1 MTTPPAPLSPPHE
14 IRLDELGELIAG
26 IPGLLGFVPADSLV
40 LATFS
45 ARDGFRLGPTI
56 RVDLPGIRERLPLV
70 QQLRGALL
78 QNEVAAV
85 TAVVVGGGSAD
96 PPDLPHRGLALL
108 LAGELADLGIRLVHS
123 AWVPRV
129 ERDATWRCY
138 EDEECT
144 GQVHD
149 PATSVLAAMQAVDGM
164 VTYASREDM
173 VGVLAPDDEDR
184 VAHRAQLLADH
195 TANATDDPSDRH
207 DELLAAVDAAA
218 GRDSLPE
225 LDDEQIVRLAVALT
239 DPRVR
244 DSCLTLSITD
254 RALGAERL
262 WTVLTRAVPPPERA
276 EPACLLALCAYLRGS
291 AVLAGMALEVAMDA
305 DPDHR
310 MAPLLR
316 EALDLGTPPDVLRR
330 MIATSVERAR
340 FVDFGEGEVTL

>member
-1 MTTPPAPLSPPHE
+1 MTTPPAPLSPPDE

-45 ARDGFRLGPTI
+45 VRDGFRLGPTI
-56 RVDLPGIRERLPLV
+56 RVDLPRIRERVPLV
-70 QQLRGALL
+70 QQLRGALQ

-85 TAVVVGGGSAD
+85 TAVVIGGGNAD
-96 PPDLPHRGLALL
+96 PPVLPHRGLALL

-123 AWVPRV
+123 AWVPKI
-129 ERDATWRCY
+129 ERDATWWCY
-138 EDEECT
+138 EDGECT

-149 PATSVLAAMQAVDGM
+149 PDASALAVMQAVDGV

-173 VGVLAPDDEDR
+173 VGVLAPDDENR
-184 VAHRAQLLADH
+184 VAHRAQLLTAC
-195 TANATDDPSDRH
+195 TANAPDDPASH
-207 DELLAAVDAAA
+207 HAELLAAIDAAS
-218 GRDSLPE
+218 GQDSLPD
-225 LDDEQIVRLAVALT
+225 LDDEQIVRFAAALT
-239 DPRVR
+239 DARVR

-254 RALGAERL
+254 RAAGAERL
-262 WTVLTRAVPPPERA
+262 WTVLTRAVPAPERA

-291 AVLAGMALEVAMDA
+291 AVLAGMALEVAMEA

-316 EALDLGTPPDVLRR
+316 EALDLGTPPDILRR
-330 MIATSVERAR
+330 MITTSVERAR
-340 FVDFGEGEVTL
+340 FVDFREGR